1 VVLTAYFLV
10 VMILICRTLERHRT
24 VAAIVVLACLA
35 LAGALLLPYAP
46 EAFPTA
52 AQLHVVLAFSAC
64 ALLMLALLLVLLRC
78 RRQSVSY
85 AGLIWVWLIIVL
97 VSGALFAVAGKVS
110 SALEVW
116 FVITAAL
123 LVRSLWLR
131 RAAERDIT

>member
-1 VVLTAYFLV
+1 
-10 VMILICRTLERHRT
+10 
-24 VAAIVVLACLA
+24 
-35 LAGALLLPYAP
+35 
-46 EAFPTA
+46 
-52 AQLHVVLAFSAC
+52 
-64 ALLMLALLLVLLRC
+64 MLALLLVLLRC